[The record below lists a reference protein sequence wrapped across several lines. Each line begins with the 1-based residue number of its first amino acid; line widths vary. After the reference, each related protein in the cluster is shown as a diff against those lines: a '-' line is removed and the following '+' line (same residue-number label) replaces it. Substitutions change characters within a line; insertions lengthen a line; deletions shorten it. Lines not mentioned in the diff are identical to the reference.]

1 MYLRIRRLRN
11 GSGKIWP
18 QTMFNPTDVL
28 RISSY
33 CSKAEKSI
41 FSALAYVSW
50 NQAQRNQTVET
61 NLSGILSQKIE
72 EHTLSMSEVI
82 PANWQKACIG
92 AVRKYVNWPPLPD
105 STPGMADAI
114 LGERSKAAGSP
125 FSALCMAC
133 WLYKQMII
141 RSRIFFLHYY

>member
-1 MYLRIRRLRN
+1 MYPETKPKEIRP
-11 GSGKIWP
+11 SK
-18 QTMFNPTDVL
+18 Q
-28 RISSY
+28 ISQEYS
-33 CSKAEKSI
+33 
-41 FSALAYVSW
+41 
-50 NQAQRNQTVET
+50 
-61 NLSGILSQKIE
+61 SQKIE

-133 WLYKQMII
+133 
-141 RSRIFFLHYY
+141 